1 MPHAFATLRPR
12 LRPLVAALALSIASG
27 SALAAVRDARLD
39 VLAARRLAHDRAAA
53 HFAPHAPSGVPIV
66 VENCDDSGAGSLR
79 EAYFNAGDGAQI
91 DLTGLTCSTITLTS
105 GPLTNAGTT
114 TSVTLLGPGKYALAI
129 DGNYANRVLVHN
141 GSGALTVAGV
151 TIRHGSYSGIYGG
164 GCIYSY
170 GDVLLE
176 GAIVTGCSMSS
187 TGTAKANGG
196 AIYARGEVDLLGSEV
211 SNSRAHAA
219 SANSAG
225 GGIWAN
231 AVSMAIAT
239 ISGNSA
245 SGDGSHYARGG
256 GVYCLTDSSIEY
268 STFNDNEA
276 DTGGALFLVGAASY
290 PMVIVNSTISG
301 NRAIGAAGGVYA
313 KYRPL
318 GVYNSTIALNTAGF
332 PFGAG
337 LYLAYDTT
345 LESSIVSGNTSG
357 DGLNAADIG
366 GVSGTNVTGANN
378 LVMASTLPLP
388 ADTITLDPLLGPL
401 QRNGG
406 YTATH
411 ALMPGS
417 PAIDHGN
424 DHSGARYDQR
434 ALGPPGLQYGYERI
448 VGPSADIGAFET
460 GAPDHIFVDGFD
472 HET

>member
-1 MPHAFATLRPR
+1 MPNAVTKIRPR
-12 LRPLVAALALSIASG
+12 LRPLAAALALAIAS
-27 SALAAVRDARLD
+27 SNALAVARDARLD
-39 VLAARRLAHDRAAA
+39 AAVAFFARDRAGLI
-53 HFAPHAPSGVPIV
+53 APHEPNGVPLV
-66 VENCDDSGAGSLR
+66 VENCNDSGAGSLR

-114 TSVTLLGPGKYALAI
+114 TSVTLVGPGKYALTV

-141 GSGALTVAGV
+141 GSGPITIGGLTIA
-151 TIRHGSYSGIYGG
+151 HGSYSGTYGG
-164 GCIYSY
+164 GCVYAY
-170 GDVLLE
+170 GDVVLE

-196 AIYARGEVDLLGSEV
+196 AIYARGTVQMVGSEV
-211 SNSRAHAA
+211 SDSRAHAA

-231 AVSMAIAT
+231 SVTIGVST
-239 ISGNSA
+239 ISGNTV

-256 GVYCLTDSSIEY
+256 GVYSLTDASISY

-276 DTGGALFLVGAASY
+276 DTGGALFLVGAASA
-290 PMVIVNSTISG
+290 PMFIASSTISG
-301 NRAIGAAGGVYA
+301 NRAIGAAGGIYA

-318 GVYNSTIALNTAGF
+318 GIYNSTITLNTSGF

-337 LYLAYDTT
+337 LYLAYATN
-345 LESSIVSGNTSG
+345 LESTIVAGNTSG
-357 DGLNAADIG
+357 DGLNQADVG
-366 GVSGTNVTGANN
+366 GVAGTDITGANN
-378 LVMASTLPLP
+378 LVTQSTLPLP
-388 ADTITLDPLLGPL
+388 ADTITLEPMLGPL

-411 ALMPGS
+411 ALLPGS

-424 DHSGARYDQR
+424 ANSGARYDQR
-434 ALGPPGLQYGYERI
+434 LFGPSGLQYGYERV
-448 VGPSADIGAFET
+448 VGPSADIGAFEF

-472 HET
+472 P